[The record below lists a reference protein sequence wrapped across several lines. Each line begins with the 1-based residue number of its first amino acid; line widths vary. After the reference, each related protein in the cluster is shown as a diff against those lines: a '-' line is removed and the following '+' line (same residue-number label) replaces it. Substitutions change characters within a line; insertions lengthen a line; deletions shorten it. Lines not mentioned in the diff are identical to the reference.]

1 MILNC
6 GSGCNGLAAALFK
19 AVHAGIVVVCADTKK
34 IIAINPAACVMLG
47 AQAED
52 VIGKECGEYLCT
64 EDCDGCPVMT
74 ASIEGGIEDV
84 DNKEIVI
91 YRKDGSKVYAL
102 LTISSI
108 VLEDK
113 RMFINSLT
121 DITKLREA
129 EKKLEESWTTAG
141 ELLKDSIIKLKNR
154 GA

>member
-1 MILNC
+1 MILDC
-6 GSGCNGLAAALFK
+6 GNGCNGLAAALFK

-34 IIAINPAACVMLG
+34 ITSINPAACIMIGVRS
-47 AQAED
+47 EE

-64 EDCDGCPVMT
+64 ENCDGCPVMT
-74 ASIEGGIEDV
+74 ASLEDGIEDV

-108 VLEDK
+108 VLDDK

-121 DITKLREA
+121 DITRLKEA
-129 EKKLEESWTTAG
+129 EKKLEESWGQA
-141 ELLKDSIIKLKNR
+141 EKMLSENVIHLKN
-154 GA
+154 GVT

>member
-1 MILNC
+1 M
-6 GSGCNGLAAALFK
+6 
-19 AVHAGIVVVCADTKK
+19 
-34 IIAINPAACVMLG
+34 
-47 AQAED
+47 
-52 VIGKECGEYLCT
+52 
-64 EDCDGCPVMT
+64 
-74 ASIEGGIEDV
+74 

>member
-1 MILNC
+1 MISDC
-6 GSGCNGLAAALFK
+6 GNECKGLASALFK

-34 IIAINPAACVMLG
+34 ITAINPAACIMIGVH
-47 AQAED
+47 AED
-52 VIGKECGEYLCT
+52 VVGKECGEFLCI
-64 EDCDGCPVMT
+64 EDCGGCPVMT
-74 ASIEGGIEDV
+74 ASIEDGVEDV

-108 VLEDK
+108 VLDDK

-121 DITKLREA
+121 DITRLKEA
-129 EKKLEESWTTAG
+129 EKKLENSWTMAG
-141 ELLKDSIIKLKNR
+141 KLLEDNIVKLKNG

>member
-1 MILNC
+1 MILDC
-6 GSGCNGLAAALFK
+6 GGGCNGLAAALFK

-34 IIAINPAACVMLG
+34 ITAINPAACVMLG
-47 AQAED
+47 AQVED
-52 VIGKECGEYLCT
+52 VIGKECGGYLCT

-74 ASIEGGIEDV
+74 ASIEDGIEDV

-141 ELLKDSIIKLKNR
+141 ELLKNSIIKLKNR
-154 GA
+154 SA

>member
-1 MILNC
+1 MISDC
-6 GSGCNGLAAALFK
+6 GNECKGLAAALFK

-34 IIAINPAACVMLG
+34 ITAINPAACIMIGVN
-47 AQAED
+47 AED
-52 VIGKECGEYLCT
+52 VVGKECGEYLCT

-74 ASIEGGIEDV
+74 ASIEDGIEDV

-108 VLEDK
+108 VLDDK

-121 DITKLREA
+121 DITRLKEA
-129 EKKLEESWTTAG
+129 EKKLEDSWTMAG
-141 ELLKDSIIKLKNR
+141 KLLEDNIVKLKNG

>member
-1 MILNC
+1 MILDC
-6 GSGCNGLAAALFK
+6 GGGCKGLAAALFK

-34 IIAINPAACVMLG
+34 IIAVNPAACVMLG
-47 AQAED
+47 AQVED
-52 VIGKECGEYLCT
+52 VVGKECGEYLCT
-64 EDCDGCPVMT
+64 EDCDDCPVMT
-74 ASIEGGIEDV
+74 ASIEDGVEDV

-108 VLEDK
+108 VLDDK

-121 DITKLREA
+121 DITRLKEA
-129 EKKLEESWTTAG
+129 EKKLEDSWTMAG
-141 ELLKDSIIKLKNR
+141 KLLEDNIVKLKNG